1 MDDLITTAAKSLRR
15 ARAYTLARPLRN
27 APQFSSGGAGGG
39 MFGAG
44 SDAIGTGAYDA
55 YGAVGTLFAIVSQ
68 LSNAVAR
75 TPWHMYPRTTAS
87 EIDNREEIINHAF
100 VRVWNSP
107 NDFYTGRLF
116 RETIQ
121 QHLDLVGEAVIVL
134 YRFGTIV
141 YEMWP
146 VRPDRIHPIKHPTKF
161 LTGYKYRAPDG
172 EEVPLELE
180 NVIHIKMP
188 NPADPYRGMGPVQ
201 SVLADIDAAKYSAE
215 WNRNFFINGARPGG
229 IIKVDHK
236 MQDAE
241 FQDLIKR
248 WQLQHKGVANA
259 HRVAVLE
266 NADWVD
272 TKFSMED
279 MQFVELR
286 NLPRETI
293 REAFAFPKPMLGTV
307 EDVNRANA
315 QAGKEVMAENHT
327 IPRLDRIKDIVDAR
341 LLPKFANGAS
351 YEFCYEDPTP
361 VNHEDED
368 RARTSKA
375 TAASALVAAGY
386 DPADVLAAMQLPKMR
401 YVGKPQ
407 APVVP
412 TAPTQ
417 PNVPARNEYDPALSS
432 IIAMHSAG
440 SY

>member
-1 MDDLITTAAKSLRR
+1 MDDLISAATRSFRR
-15 ARAYTLARPLRN
+15 IGARTSMRN
-27 APQFSSGGAGGG
+27 ALKFTSGSGSGSG

-44 SDAIGTGAYDA
+44 NDVPNTSAYEA
-55 YGAVGTLFAIVSQ
+55 YGSVGTLFAIVSQ

-75 TPWHMYPRTTAS
+75 TPWHLYPRTTAANAM
-87 EIDNREEIINHAF
+87 EREENLTHAF
-100 VRVWNSP
+100 LRVWNSP
-107 NDFYTGRLF
+107 NPFYTGRLF

-134 YRFGTIV
+134 YRFGSIV
-141 YEMWP
+141 FEMWP
-146 VRPDRIHPIKHPTKF
+146 VRPDRVHPVKHPEKF
-161 LTGYKYRAPDG
+161 LTGYMYRAPDG

-188 NPADPYRGMGPVQ
+188 NPMDPYRGMGPVQ
-201 SVLADIDAAKYSAE
+201 SVLADIDASRYSAE

-229 IIKVDHK
+229 IIKVDYK
-236 MQDAE
+236 MQDGE
-241 FQDLIKR
+241 FNAFIRR
-248 WQLQHKGVANA
+248 WQQQHKGVANA

-315 QAGKEVMAENHT
+315 QAGKEVLAENHT

-341 LLPKFANGAS
+341 LLPQFANGTM
-351 YEFCYEDPTP
+351 YELVYDDPTP

-368 RARTSKA
+368 RARNSKA
-375 TAASALVAAGY
+375 TAAAALVTAGY
-386 DPADVLAAMQLPKMR
+386 DPADVLVTVGLPNMR

-407 APVVP
+407 VPAP
-412 TAPTQ
+412 APTQ
-417 PNVPARNEYDPALSS
+417 PAVPTR
-432 IIAMHSAG
+432 
-440 SY
+440 